1 MPDGSREE
9 SPDIFGVRLEKIA
22 ELKSNGVEPF
32 GKRFPVQHHIAQIIY
47 DFSDYEDREV
57 TIAGRLTAKRG
68 HGKASFGD
76 LQDFSGKIQVYAR
89 LNDLGSDA
97 YDLYKKLDIGDI
109 IGVQGTVFRTR
120 RDEITVAIIEMC
132 SLFVKHSW
140 KMF

>member
-76 LQDFSGKIQVYAR
+76 LQDFSPFSI
-89 LNDLGSDA
+89 LS
-97 YDLYKKLDIGDI
+97 
-109 IGVQGTVFRTR
+109 
-120 RDEITVAIIEMC
+120 AISAVC
-132 SLFVKHSW
+132 LPSFS
-140 KMF
+140 